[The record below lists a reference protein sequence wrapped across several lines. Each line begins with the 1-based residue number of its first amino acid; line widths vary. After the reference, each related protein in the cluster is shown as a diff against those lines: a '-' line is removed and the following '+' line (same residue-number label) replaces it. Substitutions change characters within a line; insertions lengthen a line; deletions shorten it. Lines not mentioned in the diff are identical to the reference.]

1 MEVYLIIWAGMLAP
15 LPLIMLFKATKK
27 MWDEKYDINQMYGYE
42 GIFGKSNAH
51 LFSEEWLD

>member
-1 MEVYLIIWAGMLAP
+1 MLVP

-51 LFSEEWLD
+51 FFSEEWLD